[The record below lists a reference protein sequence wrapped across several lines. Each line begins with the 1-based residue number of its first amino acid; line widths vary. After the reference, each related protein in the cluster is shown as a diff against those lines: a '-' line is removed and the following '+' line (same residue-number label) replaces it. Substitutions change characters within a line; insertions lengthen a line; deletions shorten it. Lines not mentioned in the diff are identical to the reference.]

1 MEQDASPYVSNQ
13 LTTMLKKDIINYI
26 VENVPYLMKQ
36 DASRAVNI
44 IITSLIEGLKNGQ
57 RVEIRGFGSLS
68 VRERRPKSVPNPKT
82 GRIMHIPAR
91 KSIHFTMSKS
101 LKEPLIKG

>member
-1 MEQDASPYVSNQ
+1 
-13 LTTMLKKDIINYI
+13 MLKKDIINYI
-26 VENVPYLMKQ
+26 VENMPYLMKQ

-44 IITSLIEGLKNGQ
+44 IITSLIEGLNNGQ

-82 GRIMHIPAR
+82 GEMMHIPAR

-101 LKEPLIKG
+101 LKEPMIKG

>member
-1 MEQDASPYVSNQ
+1 
-13 LTTMLKKDIINYI
+13 MLKKDIINYI

>member
-1 MEQDASPYVSNQ
+1 
-13 LTTMLKKDIINYI
+13 MLKKDIINYI
-26 VENVPYLMKQ
+26 VDNMPYLMKQ
-36 DASRAVNI
+36 DASRAVKI
-44 IITSLIEGLKNGQ
+44 IITSLVEGLKNGQ

-68 VRERRPKSVPNPKT
+68 VRERSAKSVPNPKT
-82 GRIMHIPAR
+82 GEMMHIPAR

>member
-1 MEQDASPYVSNQ
+1 
-13 LTTMLKKDIINYI
+13 MLKKDIINYI
-26 VENVPYLMKQ
+26 VENMPYLMKQ

-82 GRIMHIPAR
+82 GEMMHIPAR